1 MRTSIKLLQL
11 IEMIIVVL
19 VPLVGC
25 NLPVGT
31 PMPSTGPGPLG
42 GPGMPLTPPGQL
54 GQPGGSNQPG
64 QPDQPTLPAG
74 QEVFRFIK
82 TVQVT
87 PDEVFG
93 GGGGFIHYVPATDRL
108 VAVVSVKVPEPVK
121 LDTGMTC
128 EADAVAYKEYTT
140 DLQPTGNY
148 GYLSCVLG
156 DNSTR
161 MIGND
166 LYHVKGGSEGGKPG
180 LYLEKFDAVTWKR
193 SAVVFIPLERPHE
206 MDDGPMIA
214 LINGQ
219 IDVTGPY
226 YVGETPGAARERG
239 THHHFFT
246 TNLEPLGKKILA
258 QPQYPW
264 HCPPVTMIQEPNGDI
279 LMFASDDYP
288 GNLIVL
294 RFDKDWNFIDQRTLR
309 DNAFFPTGSVSDG
322 GRYYVAYTD
331 TRKSKPPM
339 LVRNVGLAAFDA
351 DWNLLQDVLLTDF
364 DNTNSPQIDADN
376 PWVMLH
382 GNRLYVS
389 YSKVTMK
396 PSGDGVQGAQMFVNI
411 YELSRAP
418 E

>member
-1 MRTSIKLLQL
+1 
-11 IEMIIVVL
+11 
-19 VPLVGC
+19 
-25 NLPVGT
+25 
-31 PMPSTGPGPLG
+31 
-42 GPGMPLTPPGQL
+42 
-54 GQPGGSNQPG
+54 
-64 QPDQPTLPAG
+64 
-74 QEVFRFIK
+74 
-82 TVQVT
+82 
-87 PDEVFG
+87 
-93 GGGGFIHYVPATDRL
+93 
-108 VAVVSVKVPEPVK
+108 
-121 LDTGMTC
+121 
-128 EADAVAYKEYTT
+128 
-140 DLQPTGNY
+140 
-148 GYLSCVLG
+148 
-156 DNSTR
+156 
-161 MIGND
+161 
-166 LYHVKGGSEGGKPG
+166 
-180 LYLEKFDAVTWKR
+180 
-193 SAVVFIPLERPHE
+193 
-206 MDDGPMIA
+206 
-214 LINGQ
+214 
-219 IDVTGPY
+219 
-226 YVGETPGAARERG
+226 
-239 THHHFFT
+239 
-246 TNLEPLGKKILA
+246 LGKKILA

-364 DNTNSPQIDADN
+364 DNTSGPQIDADN